1 MFQVSIVLGEYP
13 HPLSCRPSFHCIQRN
28 TRFSFKLIRRNPH
41 RWRNAYVRPNGYRST
56 SPHLIL
62 RSSTIMVSNCLTTV
76 QYTNPC
82 HHSYVL
88 NKPRMFGFLARA
100 YSFRLDLQPDHP
112 KEDDLPGWDNMLTPH
127 FRLTPML

>member
-1 MFQVSIVLGEYP
+1 MFQVSIVIGEYH
-13 HPLSCRPSFHCIQRN
+13 HPLSCRPLFHCIQWN
-28 TRFSFKLIRRNPH
+28 PRFSLKLIRRNPH
-41 RWRNAYVRPNGYRST
+41 RLRTVYVRPNGHRST

-62 RSSTIMVSNCLTTV
+62 QLSTMMASNHLTTI

-82 HHSYVL
+82 HHSYPLKEPCMV
-88 NKPRMFGFLARA
+88 GFLARA

-127 FRLTPML
+127 FRLTPLL